1 MKENSQRKP
10 SRSRKNNPEKKM
22 PVVGHLVELRNR
34 VIIAAIAIALGA
46 VAGWFLYDP
55 VLDILQEPIRTIRD
69 NGGRMAEINFAGVAS
84 PFDLKIKLSF
94 FIGLFLSCPI
104 WLYEVWAFIVPG
116 LKRKEKLYS
125 LGFLGAA
132 IPLFLA
138 GSTMAFFALPNAVKA
153 LTSFTPEGG
162 TNIIPAQDYLSF
174 VMIIIVVFGLAFVLP
189 VLMVGLNM
197 LGILSAERIKKS
209 WRIIV
214 MIVFLFAAIATPTP
228 DAMSMFFLV
237 IPMMTLFCLAWV
249 ICLFN
254 DRRRKKRLIAQGLWV
269 DEDELTDEEK
279 ND

>member
-1 MKENSQRKP
+1 
-10 SRSRKNNPEKKM
+10 M

-34 VIIAAIAIALGA
+34 VIIAAIAIILGA
-46 VAGWFLYDP
+46 VGGWFLYDP

-69 NGGRMAEINFAGVAS
+69 DGGRMAEINFAGVAS

-94 FIGLFLSCPI
+94 FIGLFISCPI
-104 WLYEVWAFIVPG
+104 WLYEIWAFIVPG
-116 LKRKEKLYS
+116 MKKKEKLYS
-125 LGFLGAA
+125 IAFLGAA

-153 LTSFTPEGG
+153 LTSFTPAGG

-174 VMIIIVVFGLAFVLP
+174 VMVIIVVFGLAFVLP

-214 MIVFLFAAIATPTP
+214 MLVFLFAAIATPTP

-237 IPMMTLFCLAWV
+237 IPMITLFCAAWIV
-249 ICLFN
+249 CVFN
-254 DRRRKKRLIAQGLWV
+254 DRRRKKRLIEQGLWV
-269 DEDELTDEEK
+269 DPDDTDDEEK

>member
-1 MKENSQRKP
+1 MKEQNDRQSSSAR
-10 SRSRKNNPEKKM
+10 RKNPERKM
-22 PVVGHLVELRNR
+22 PVVGHLIELRNR
-34 VIIAAIAIALGA
+34 ALVAAIAIALGA

-55 VLDILQEPIRTIRD
+55 VLDILQEPIRSIRASGD
-69 NGGRMAEINFAGVAS
+69 RTAEINFAGVAS

-94 FIGLFLSCPI
+94 FIGIFLSCPI
-104 WLYEVWAFIVPG
+104 WLYEIWAFIVPG
-116 LKRKEKLYS
+116 LTKKEKLYS
-125 LGFLGAA
+125 VGFLGAA

-153 LTSFTPEGG
+153 LTSFTPAGG

-174 VMIIIVVFGLAFVLP
+174 VMVIIVVFGLAFVLP

-197 LGILSAERIKKS
+197 MGILSAVRIQKS

-214 MIVFLFAAIATPTP
+214 MLVFLFAAIATPTP

-249 ICLFN
+249 ICVFN

-269 DEDELTDEEK
+269 DPDEPID
-279 ND
+279 